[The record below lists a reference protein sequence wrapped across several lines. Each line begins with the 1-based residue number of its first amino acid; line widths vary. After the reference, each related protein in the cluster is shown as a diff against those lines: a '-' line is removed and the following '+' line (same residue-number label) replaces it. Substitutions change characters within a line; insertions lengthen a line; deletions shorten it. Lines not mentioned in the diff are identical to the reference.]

1 MVVSSISL
9 KQISLHRC
17 LAGGLWIASNIFRLF
32 WLWSIAVRSNGSVAM
47 DTVNKGGYR
56 VKNCIVKF

>member
-17 LAGGLWIASNIFRLF
+17 LAEGLCIASKIFQLF
-32 WLWSIAVRSNGSVAM
+32 WLWSFAVTSHGSVAM

>member
-17 LAGGLWIASNIFRLF
+17 LAKGLWIASLDFRLF
-32 WLWSIAVRSNGSVAM
+32 WLWSVAVTSNRSVTM
-47 DTVNKGGYR
+47 DTVNKGGNC
-56 VKNCIVKF
+56 VKKCIIKF